1 MMYESFLV
9 SSIHVVLHNSQVTKM
24 ISKVLNILT
33 CPQHSP
39 CEVACCIQ
47 VVLVFHLTLLNL
59 VQKIRSI
66 LELISEHCIT
76 LQKFI
81 EIV

>member
-1 MMYESFLV
+1 
-9 SSIHVVLHNSQVTKM
+9 M
-24 ISKVLNILT
+24 ISNGLNILT

-39 CEVACCIQ
+39 CEVACCTQ

-59 VQKIRSI
+59 VQKIKGI
-66 LELISEHCIT
+66 LELIRLSTIILEKI
-76 LQKFI
+76 FI